1 MINITIDCATG
12 AEVREHLLAILG
24 LTGQSPVITTIAQ
37 PGMIIVDDPK
47 PEATGEAA
55 KEFIAET
62 VKKRRSKAEIEAEKN
77 RENLETA
84 VIKEQSEY
92 EEAANQT
99 GASQEQVVEHN
110 AVTKEDLQK
119 KAVELGRV
127 GKKELCR
134 AVLQKHGADSI
145 STADKNP
152 LKLELYAIVL
162 DEFNKL

>member
-24 LTGQSPVITTIAQ
+24 LTGQSPVITTIPQ

-55 KEFIAET
+55 KEFVAET
-62 VKKRRSKAEIEAEKN
+62 VKKRRSKAEIEADKATVVI
-77 RENLETA
+77 ENIQET
-84 VIKEQSEY
+84 VEEQLKPTVDETPA
-92 EEAANQT
+92 ET
-99 GASQEQVVEHN
+99 T
-110 AVTKEDLQK
+110 VTKEDLQK

-152 LKLELYAIVL
+152 LKLELYATVL
-162 DEFNKL
+162 EEFNKL

>member
-24 LTGQSPVITTIAQ
+24 LTGQSPVITTIPQ

-55 KEFIAET
+55 KEFVAET
-62 VKKRRSKAEIEAEKN
+62 VKKRRSKAEIEADKATVVI
-77 RENLETA
+77 ENIQET
-84 VIKEQSEY
+84 VEEQLKPTVDETPA
-92 EEAANQT
+92 ETTA
-99 GASQEQVVEHN
+99 
-110 AVTKEDLQK
+110 TKEDLQK

-162 DEFNKL
+162 EEFNKL